1 MTGGPAQPEPRAG
14 ASGDDKGEYVPVRRD
29 TLEAII
35 EMIGR
40 GREHDEQLRAAAYE
54 RGRQAHLS
62 GGYEAGFT
70 LGHDTG
76 LSARQ
81 DTRGYV
87 HGILDGFHDGCEQ
100 RHQLTADLLH
110 HTHTGPVARQAA
122 REAGREAE
130 TS

>member
-1 MTGGPAQPEPRAG
+1 MTGAPAQPQPGPG
-14 ASGDDKGEYVPVRRD
+14 ATSGDGEYVPVRREILD
-29 TLEAII
+29 AVT
-35 EMIGR
+35 EMVGR
-40 GREHDEQLRAAAYE
+40 GHEHDERVRTAAYQ

-87 HGILDGFHDGCEQ
+87 HGILDGFAAGNEQ
-100 RHQLTADLLH
+100 RHQLASELLRRDQPRRAV
-110 HTHTGPVARQAA
+110 GRQ
-122 REAGREAE
+122 GDREAE
-130 TS
+130 AS

>member
-1 MTGGPAQPEPRAG
+1 MTPRPAQQPAT
-14 ASGDDKGEYVPVRRD
+14 GDDGEYVTVDRA
-29 TLEAII
+29 TLEAVTELIA
-35 EMIGR
+35 G
-40 GREHDEQLRAAAYE
+40 GHDHDEKLGAAACE
-54 RGRQAHLS
+54 QGRQASLA
-62 GGYEAGFT
+62 GGYDAGYA

-87 HGILDGFHDGCEQ
+87 HGILDGFHAGTET
-100 RHQLTADLLH
+100 RHQLTADLLRR
-110 HTHTGPVARQAA
+110 THTRPADRQPG